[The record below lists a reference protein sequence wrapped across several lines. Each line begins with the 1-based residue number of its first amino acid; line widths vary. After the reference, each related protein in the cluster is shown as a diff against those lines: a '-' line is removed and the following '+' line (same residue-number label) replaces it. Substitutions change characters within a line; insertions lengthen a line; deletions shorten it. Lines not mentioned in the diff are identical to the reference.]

1 MTQIDEKAYEKASS
15 HNTYSLRQFVE
26 GYEAAKAP
34 RTISR
39 DEFDLL
45 HKEFSHAFDQSPVFK
60 WSNGMLAALA
70 TLGITVGD

>member
-34 RTISR
+34 RTISAEELETAVYAAYAVPSKFNYA
-39 DEFDLL
+39 DM
-45 HKEFSHAFDQSPVFK
+45 Q
-60 WSNGMLAALA
+60 AALA